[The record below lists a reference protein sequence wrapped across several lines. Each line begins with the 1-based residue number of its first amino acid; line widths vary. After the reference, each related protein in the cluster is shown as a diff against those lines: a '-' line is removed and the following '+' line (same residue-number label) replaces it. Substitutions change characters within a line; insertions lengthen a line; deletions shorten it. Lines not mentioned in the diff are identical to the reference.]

1 MVYTRVWQLGF
12 EQQGGKRRG
21 GRWAYLGG
29 HSSPLKGRP
38 AKGERGKRL
47 HRNTCSPPDLPGDL
61 ARVPRWRHRVP
72 EPPRRRAPGL
82 GTFPRRCRAAPRG
95 RVVPVVSPG
104 RGAGAER
111 CLSPAAGTG
120 GRGGADG
127 VRACGADGVR
137 EPGSSCSA
145 AAAQRNEERSWGA
158 DTRAHPIS
166 ESKEKG
172 GTWGNNGL
180 CF

>member
-1 MVYTRVWQLGF
+1 M
-12 EQQGGKRRG
+12 
-21 GRWAYLGG
+21 
-29 HSSPLKGRP
+29 
-38 AKGERGKRL
+38 
-47 HRNTCSPPDLPGDL
+47 
-61 ARVPRWRHRVP
+61 
-72 EPPRRRAPGL
+72 
-82 GTFPRRCRAAPRG
+82 
-95 RVVPVVSPG
+95 PVGSPG

-127 VRACGADGVR
+127 VHACAQI

-180 CF
+180 YC